1 MTDGAA
7 GSKNGAGAGSQAVS
21 AVLMV
26 ALVAAS
32 IWLLAQVLPQNSG
45 AASGPAICSKE
56 DSRLPAK
63 YVSGEQLCEALN
75 RKDLPALLGTPD
87 EHAET
92 ASGSGGYFTVAG
104 DTRIASPE
112 ANVTL
117 TSYSVK
123 LSASYDRL
131 SVAQWV
137 DLLGASAEPR
147 TILGHPAVLYSD
159 RTVALTLGSGKA
171 DAGPGGTARRL
182 VVAKDAKDGG
192 GAFEVVIWRQD
203 DVTPDDAALL
213 RVAEAVLP
221 TLPGWT
227 NG

>member
-1 MTDGAA
+1 MADSAA
-7 GSKNGAGAGSQAVS
+7 GSKNGAGAGAQAVS
-21 AVLMV
+21 AVMMV
-26 ALVAAS
+26 ALVTAG

-45 AASGPAICSKE
+45 AASEPATCSKE
-56 DSRLPAK
+56 DSRPPAR
-63 YVSGEQLCEALN
+63 YVSGTQLCEALN
-75 RKDLPALLGTPD
+75 RKDLPAMLGTPD

-92 ASGSGGYFTVAG
+92 ASGSGGHTTVAG
-104 DTRIASPE
+104 DAKVAGPE

-117 TSYSVK
+117 KSYSVK

-131 SVAQWV
+131 SVADWTE
-137 DLLGASAEPR
+137 LLGASAEPR

-159 RTVALTLGSGKA
+159 RTIAITFGSDKA
-171 DAGPGGTARRL
+171 DAGPGGIARRL

-192 GAFEVVIWRQD
+192 GAFEVAIWRQD

-221 TLPGWT
+221 TVPGW
-227 NG
+227 NKA

>member
-7 GSKNGAGAGSQAVS
+7 GSKKGAGAGAQAVS

-26 ALVAAS
+26 ALVAAG
-32 IWLLAQVLPQNSG
+32 IWLLAQVLPQSGG
-45 AASGPAICSKE
+45 AAGEPATCSKE
-56 DSRLPAK
+56 DNRRPAK
-63 YVSGEQLCEALN
+63 YVSGTQLCEALN
-75 RKDLPALLGTPD
+75 REDLPAMLGTPD

-104 DTRIASPE
+104 ETRVASPE

-123 LSASYDRL
+123 LSATYDRL
-131 SVAQWV
+131 SVADWT
-137 DLLGASAEPR
+137 DLLGTSAEPR

-159 RTVALTLGSGKA
+159 RTIAITFGSDQS
-171 DAGPGGTARRL
+171 DAGPGGIARRL
-182 VVAKDAKDGG
+182 VVAQDAKDGG
-192 GAFEVVIWRQD
+192 GAFEVAIWRQD

-221 TLPGWT
+221 TVPGWT